1 VHSIFAHKDKIMR
14 IGQAVEVANLKDL
27 DFKKI
32 GVLEFELHGA
42 ALCKILK
49 SFSVIASPK
58 NGDVWLI
65 RAT

>member
-1 VHSIFAHKDKIMR
+1 MR